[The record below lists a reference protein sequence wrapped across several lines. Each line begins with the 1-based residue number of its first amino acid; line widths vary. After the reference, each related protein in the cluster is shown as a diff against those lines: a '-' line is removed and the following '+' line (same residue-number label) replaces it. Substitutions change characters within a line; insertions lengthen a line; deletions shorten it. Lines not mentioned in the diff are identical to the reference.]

1 MSTMRDDVNEQYR
14 RWLDADEQGKDDE
27 ADTSFERLFDACV
40 PAPLPSVRFTE
51 TTMAAIGEATIADAR
66 RARRLRRVLLWS
78 GVPLGLVA
86 LYFGAGA
93 VVWAL
98 STGLVAGLNFLV
110 AVVVWFAN
118 GHDVRSSLLTMLT
131 GLGRAALAFAA
142 DPRVT
147 IAILVFQA
155 VAVAALAAL
164 HRLLGPEREWLK

>member
-1 MSTMRDDVNEQYR
+1 MRDDLTEQYR
-14 RWLDADEQGKDDE
+14 RWLEADDQGHDDE
-27 ADTSFERLFDACV
+27 ADASFERLFDACV
-40 PAPLPSVRFTE
+40 PTPLPSVRFTE
-51 TTMAAIGEATIADAR
+51 TTMAAIAEAAVADAK
-66 RARRLRRVLLWS
+66 RAKRLRQVLLWS
-78 GVPLGLVA
+78 GVPLGAVG

-93 VVWAL
+93 LFWAL

-118 GHDVRSSLLTMLT
+118 GHDVRSSLWTMLT
-131 GLGRAALAFAA
+131 GLGRAALAFVA

>member
-1 MSTMRDDVNEQYR
+1 MRDDVNAQYR
-14 RWLDADEQGKDDE
+14 RWLDADEQGNDDE
-27 ADTSFERLFDACV
+27 ADASFERLFDACV
-40 PAPLPSVRFTE
+40 PTPLPSVRFTE
-51 TTMAAIGEATIADAR
+51 TTMAAVASASLADAK
-66 RARRLRRVLLWS
+66 RARRLRQVLLWS
-78 GVPLGLVA
+78 GGPLAAVS

-93 VVWAL
+93 AVWAL

-110 AVVVWFAN
+110 AAVVWFAN
-118 GHDVRSSLLTMLT
+118 GHDVRSSLWTMLT